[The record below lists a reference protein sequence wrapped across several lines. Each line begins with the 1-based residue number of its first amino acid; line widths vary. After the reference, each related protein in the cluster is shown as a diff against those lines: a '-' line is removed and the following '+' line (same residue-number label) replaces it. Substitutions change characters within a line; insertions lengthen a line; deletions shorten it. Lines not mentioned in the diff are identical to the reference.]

1 MGATTSRT
9 GPKDNTR
16 ISNSVSSSWS
26 YRSVIR
32 YSRSSSFCVS
42 FSKWE
47 KCNRTRS
54 KPLRSSCRS
63 KGVLQEVIANQLL
76 PSFLQPRE
84 LLQLTGPIRKI
95 GSKTKGN
102 NNVVYS
108 CKYHVVWCPKYR
120 RKVLVNGV
128 DVRLKALIEEVCND
142 YHIDIIEMEIMPDHV
157 HLLMEVDPQFG
168 YPRFKSKHDHRQ
180 SYKSKCVG
188 TNIKVLDKAVQLP
201 KLGRVKC
208 RISKEVKGRVL
219 SATVSR
225 NPSGKYFV
233 ALCCTGVE
241 IEPLPSTGA
250 AVGLDMGV
258 KSFAVTSN
266 GMEYPNHKYLS
277 RSEKKLARL
286 QRQLSRKSKGSNR
299 WDKARFQVARLHE
312 HIANQRQDTLHK
324 LSSEIIRQN
333 DIICIEDLAP
343 KNMVKNHRLAKSISD
358 ASWGEFRR
366 QLEYKAEW
374 YGKQVVTIDRF
385 YPSSQLCSTC
395 GAQWPGTKD
404 LAVREWVCLACGTT
418 HDRDTNAAK
427 NILNEGLRLLA

>member
-1 MGATTSRT
+1 MSKEGETVEYSYKFRLYPTAEQQEQMSRNFGCCRYVFNHFFTQRQEQYKET
-9 GPKDNTR
+9 GKTPTR
-16 ISNSVSSSWS
+16 FQQDKSLTML
-26 YRSVIR
+26 
-32 YSRSSSFCVS
+32 
-42 FSKWE
+42 K
-47 KCNRTRS
+47 
-54 KPLRSSCRS
+54 
-63 KGVLQEVIANQLL
+63 
-76 PSFLQPRE
+76 RE
-84 LLQLTGPIRKI
+84 LP
-95 GSKTKGN
+95 
-102 NNVVYS
+102 
-108 CKYHVVWCPKYR
+108 W
-120 RKVLVNGV
+120 
-128 DVRLKALIEEVCND
+128 LK
-142 YHIDIIEMEIMPDHV
+142 
-157 HLLMEVDPQFG
+157 EVDSTSLQATLQDLDAAFQNFFRRVKQGEKPG

-188 TNIKVLDKAVQLP
+188 TNIKILDKAVQLP

-208 RISKEVKGRVL
+208 RISREVKGRVL

-266 GMEYPNHKYLS
+266 GMEYPNRKYLS
-277 RSEKKLARL
+277 KSEKRLARL

-299 WDKARFQVARLHE
+299 RDKARLQVARLHE
-312 HIANQRQDTLHK
+312 HIANQRQDMLHK

-333 DIICIEDLAP
+333 DIICIEDLTP

-395 GAQWPGTKD
+395 GAKWLGTKD
-404 LAVREWVCLACGTT
+404 LAVRKWVCPVCGTV
-418 HDRDTNAAK
+418 HDRDINAAK

>member
-1 MGATTSRT
+1 MSCRNVMGATTSRT

-32 YSRSSSFCVS
+32 YSCSSSFCVS

-168 YPRFKSKHDHRQ
+168 IHKAVKQINLCPPPGPPLASTWASSPSLSPQ
-180 SYKSKCVG
+180 TVWNTPT
-188 TNIKVLDKAVQLP
+188 TNICRGLRRSLP
-201 KLGRVKC
+201 ASRGSFPESQR
-208 RISKEVKGRVL
+208 G
-219 SATVSR
+219 ATVGIR
-225 NPSGKYFV
+225 PGFRWQD
-233 ALCCTGVE
+233 CTNT
-241 IEPLPSTGA
+241 LPTN
-250 AVGLDMGV
+250 DRI
-258 KSFAVTSN
+258 
-266 GMEYPNHKYLS
+266 
-277 RSEKKLARL
+277 RSI
-286 QRQLSRKSKGSNR
+286 SCPRKSSARTTSSVLRIWPRKIWSKTTDWPSPFQMRFGASSGGNWSIRLSGTGSR
-299 WDKARFQVARLHE
+299 WSR
-312 HIANQRQDTLHK
+312 
-324 LSSEIIRQN
+324 
-333 DIICIEDLAP
+333 
-343 KNMVKNHRLAKSISD
+343 
-358 ASWGEFRR
+358 
-366 QLEYKAEW
+366 
-374 YGKQVVTIDRF
+374 
-385 YPSSQLCSTC
+385 
-395 GAQWPGTKD
+395 
-404 LAVREWVCLACGTT
+404 
-418 HDRDTNAAK
+418 
-427 NILNEGLRLLA
+427 